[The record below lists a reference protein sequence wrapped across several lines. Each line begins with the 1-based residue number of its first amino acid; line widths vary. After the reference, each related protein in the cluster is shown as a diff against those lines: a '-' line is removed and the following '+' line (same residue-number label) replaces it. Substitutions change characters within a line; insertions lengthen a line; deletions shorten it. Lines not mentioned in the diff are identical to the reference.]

1 MTLININCYKPQK
14 KNNLVSPTQLKINDI
29 SVIIPV
35 KDNQKGIDLFI
46 RKFLESH
53 SEVNYPKEIIIV
65 DNNSNIKIELKN
77 EYPFPIKVICCL
89 KTGPACA
96 RNLGIKNATGDW
108 ILFTDSDCIPSSTF
122 LTGYL
127 NSLNGSIGY
136 AGNIKAF
143 GNDKISKYYES
154 QEILLPLNIFEKKD
168 FLGPD
173 FLITANALVWKKAL
187 ELIGGFNDNIRI
199 AAGEDI
205 DLGFRLAEIGKL
217 SFAFESIVYHNF
229 NGGLRGFIE
238 RFKRYG
244 KGNRIISE
252 LYSID
257 LKPRKF
263 KPNNPSL
270 LNYFLAYLQYI
281 CLLKGYSI
289 NIN

>member
-1 MTLININCYKPQK
+1 MTLINRYCNLPLK
-14 KNNLVSPTQLKINDI
+14 KNNLVSPTQLEINDI

-35 KDNQKGIDLFI
+35 KDNQKGINLFL
-46 RKFLESH
+46 RKFFESH
-53 SEVNYPKEIIIV
+53 SKVNYPKEIIIV
-65 DNNSNIKIELKN
+65 DNNSNKKIKVKR
-77 EYPFPIKVICCL
+77 EYPFPIKVICCS

-96 RNLGIKNATGDW
+96 RNLGIKYATGNW

-136 AGNIKAF
+136 AGNVKAF
-143 GNDKISKYYES
+143 GKDKISKYYES
-154 QEILLPLNIFEKKD
+154 QEILVPLNTFEKKD
-168 FLGPD
+168 FRGPD
-173 FLITANALVWKKAL
+173 FLITANALVWKKAV
-187 ELIGGFNDNIRI
+187 ESIGGFNENIGI

-205 DLGFRLAEIGKL
+205 DLGFRLIEIGKL

-229 NGGLRGFIE
+229 NGGLYGFIE

-289 NIN
+289 KIN

>member
-1 MTLININCYKPQK
+1 MTLLNKYCYKPLK
-14 KNNLVSPTQLKINDI
+14 KNNLVSPTRLKINDI

-35 KDNQKGIDLFI
+35 KDNQKGIDLFLST
-46 RKFLESH
+46 FFESH
-53 SEVNYPKEIIIV
+53 SEVNYPREIIIV
-65 DNNSNIKIELKN
+65 DNNSNKKIELKK
-77 EYPFPIKVICCL
+77 EYPFPIKVICCS

-96 RNLGIKNATGDW
+96 RNFGIKNSTGDW

-187 ELIGGFNDNIRI
+187 ELIGGFNENIGI

-205 DLGFRLAEIGKL
+205 DLGFRLTEIGKL
-217 SFAFESIVYHNF
+217 SFTFESIVYHNF

-257 LKPRKF
+257 LKPRTF

-270 LNYFLAYLQYI
+270 LNYFLAYLQYV

-289 NIN
+289 NTN